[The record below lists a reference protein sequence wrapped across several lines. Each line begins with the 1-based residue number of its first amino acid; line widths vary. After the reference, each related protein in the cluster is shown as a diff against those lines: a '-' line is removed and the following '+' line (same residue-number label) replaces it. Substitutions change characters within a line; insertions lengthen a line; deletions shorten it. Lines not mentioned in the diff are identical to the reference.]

1 MAEPDRSMIGKICV
15 VTGATSGIGRVTARA
30 LAERGASVVV
40 VGRSRERCEATVE
53 TIRRAV
59 AEPRVEFLLADLSSQ
74 AEIRRLA
81 REVQARYPRLDVL
94 VNNAGAMFMRRQESV
109 DGIEMTFALNH
120 LAYFLLTNL
129 LLDRLKASAP
139 ARIVSVSS
147 DAHHWAKRI
156 DFEDLQGLRRFRGF
170 HAYAQSKLANLLFTF
185 ELARRLEGTGVTANA
200 LHPGFVATNIFAGN
214 GAVGWLMRAGAG
226 LLAISPEEGAR
237 TSIMLATAPELEGVS
252 GRFFVHGKAVMPSR
266 ASQDQAAA
274 RRLWD
279 VSEAMTGLTAGQRA

>member
-1 MAEPDRSMIGKICV
+1 MVEPERTMTGKYCL

-30 LAERGASVVV
+30 LAERGASVMV

-53 TIRRAV
+53 TIRQGV
-59 AEPRVEFLLADLSSQ
+59 TGSEVEFFQADLSSQ
-74 AEIRRLA
+74 AEIRRLS
-81 REVQARYPRLDVL
+81 REVRDRVPRLDVL
-94 VNNAGAMFMRRQESV
+94 VNNAGTLSMKRQESV

-139 ARIVSVSS
+139 ARIISVSS
-147 DAHHWAKRI
+147 DAHHWARRI
-156 DFEDLQGLRRFRGF
+156 DFAGLPRVERYRGF
-170 HAYAQSKLANLLFTF
+170 QAYSQSKLANLLFTY

-214 GAVGWLMRAGAG
+214 GLAGWMMRAGARF
-226 LLAISPEEGAR
+226 LAISPEEGAR
-237 TSIMLATAPELEGVS
+237 TTVLLATAPELEGVS
-252 GRFFVHGKAVMPSR
+252 GRFFVRGRPVSSSR
-266 ASQDQAAA
+266 ASRDQDAA

-279 VSEAMTGLTAGQRA
+279 VSEALTGCTATHPA

>member
-1 MAEPDRSMIGKICV
+1 MVEPERTMTGKSCV

-30 LAERGASVVV
+30 LAERGATVLV

-53 TIRRAV
+53 TIRQGV
-59 AEPRVEFLLADLSSQ
+59 PGAEVEFFQADLSSQ

-81 REVQARYPRLDVL
+81 REVQERVPRLDVL
-94 VNNAGAMFMRRQESV
+94 VNNAGTMSMKRQETV
-109 DGIEMTFALNH
+109 DGIELTFALNH

-139 ARIVSVSS
+139 ARIISVSS

-156 DFEDLQGLRRFRGF
+156 DFASLPRVEQYRGF
-170 HAYAQSKLANLLFTF
+170 QAYCQSKLANLLFTY

-214 GAVGWLMRAGAG
+214 GPTGWMMRAAARV
-226 LLAISPEEGAR
+226 LAISPEEGAR
-237 TSIMLATAPELEGVS
+237 TTVLLATAPELEGVS
-252 GRFFVHGKAVMPSR
+252 GRFFVRGRPVSSSR
-266 ASQDQAAA
+266 ASQDQDAA
-274 RRLWD
+274 RQLWD
-279 VSEAMTGLTAGQRA
+279 VSEALTGCTTTHRA